1 MNVSPISPINTIL
14 KIGTEVS
21 HFAIISPE
29 EPSLDLRKVEI
40 CQVMIQSLSTML
52 KELDPGLSRP
62 RQRESMRTK
71 EKGCASL

>member
-1 MNVSPISPINTIL
+1 MNVSPISPINTII

-40 CQVMIQSLSTML
+40 LPSNDTIFEHNAN
-52 KELDPGLSRP
+52 KARP
-62 RQRESMRTK
+62 RTLTSK
-71 EKGCASL
+71 AEKINAN